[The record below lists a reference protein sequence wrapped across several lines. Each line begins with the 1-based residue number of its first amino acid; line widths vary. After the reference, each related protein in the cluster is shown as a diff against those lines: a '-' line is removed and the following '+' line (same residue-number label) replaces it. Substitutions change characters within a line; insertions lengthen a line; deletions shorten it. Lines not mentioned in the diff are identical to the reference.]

1 MNSKKTLSEKT
12 PRVIEQSIIDLA
24 KKVTVD
30 NLQVTVSCIIPRN
43 GQWNK
48 KVNEMNEVLLN

>member
-12 PRVIEQSIIDLA
+12 PRVTEQSIIDLA
-24 KKVTVD
+24 KSVTVD
-30 NLQVTVSCIIPRN
+30 NLKVTVSCIIPRN

>member
-24 KKVTVD
+24 KSVTVD

-48 KVNEMNEVLLN
+48 EVNEMNEVLLN